1 MFDVVRNN
9 KKVVQVFLLLITLPF
24 AFWGVDSYVRN
35 MSGGDELATV
45 GGSSI
50 GQAEFQQA
58 LREQQER
65 MRAALGAN
73 FNPAMMETA
82 EARRAVLENLVNQ
95 RLLTLDL
102 AKKHVTVS
110 DQRVRDTIASI
121 SAFQDNGQF
130 SLPRYEAVLKAQ
142 GMTQAVFEARL
153 RQDLA
158 LQQVIGVVAEGVL
171 VSRKSAEGVY
181 SVQQEE
187 RQVSEVRLGGAS
199 YVASVKLSED
209 AERKF
214 YEANRKRFELPAQIR
229 AEYVVLNQDELASQL
244 VPSDADLRKEY
255 DGHPER
261 FRQGE
266 ERRASHILIQADKAA
281 GEAALKAARDKAEG
295 LLKRIKANPGEF
307 AKLAK
312 ENSQD
317 PGSAAKGGDL
327 GYFSRGAM
335 VKPLE
340 DAVFALDK
348 EGDLSGVVQSDFGFH
363 IIRLGGVKAEKVR
376 AFEEVKSEIAAELKR
391 TEAAK
396 KFAELVD
403 GFSNTVY
410 EQADSLKPAAEKFK
424 LQVRTSDWL
433 VRDGKMAPPFDNPK
447 LAAALFSD
455 DSIKN
460 KRNTEAVD
468 VGGGAMV
475 AARVVEFKPSS
486 VRSFEEV
493 KADIAKALINEEAG
507 KLAEEDG
514 AAKLAKLVKGESLE
528 LVWNA
533 PHALQ
538 RGGAQDLP
546 PDAVRAVFRAPVD
559 KLPSY
564 VGARLP
570 GAGYAIFRIEKVSR
584 PTVAESDPRLDALRQ
599 QYSRILAEQD
609 FSAYVAALRKRYD
622 VKINTAALEPA
633 KEKQ

>member
-1 MFDVVRNN
+1 MFDAVRNN
-9 KKVVQVFLLLITLPF
+9 KKIVQVFLLLITLPF

-35 MSGGDELATV
+35 MSGGGELATV
-45 GGSSI
+45 GGSAI

-58 LREQQER
+58 LHEQQER

-82 EARRAVLENLVNQ
+82 EARRAVLDNLVNQ
-95 RLLTLDL
+95 RLLALDL
-102 AKKHVTVS
+102 AKKHVMVS
-110 DQRVRDTIASI
+110 DQRVRDTITSI
-121 SAFQDNGQF
+121 AAFQDNGQF

-171 VSRKSAEGVY
+171 VSHKSAEGVY

-187 RQVSEVRLGGAS
+187 RQISEVRLGAAN
-199 YVASVKLSED
+199 YAASVKLPED

-214 YEANRKRFELPAQIR
+214 YEANRKRFEVPAQVR
-229 AEYVVLNQDELASQL
+229 AEYLVLNQDELASQL
-244 VPSDADLRKEY
+244 LPSDADLRKEY
-255 DGHPER
+255 DAHPER

-266 ERRASHILIQADKAA
+266 ERRASHILIKADKAA
-281 GEAALKAARDKAEG
+281 GEAALKAAKDKAEG
-295 LLKRIKANPGEF
+295 LLKQVKASPAEF

-317 PGSAAKGGDL
+317 PGSADKGGDL
-327 GYFSRGAM
+327 GYFARGAM
-335 VKPLE
+335 VKPFE
-340 DAVFALDK
+340 EAVFALAK
-348 EGDLSGVVQSDFGFH
+348 EGDVSGVVQSDFGFH
-363 IIRLGGVKAEKVR
+363 IIRLTGVKAEKVR
-376 AFEEVKSEIAAELKR
+376 AFDEVKSEIATELKR

-424 LQVRTSDWL
+424 LQIRTTDWFA
-433 VRDGKMAPPFDNPK
+433 REGKVAPPFDNPK
-447 LAAALFSD
+447 LAAALFSE

-468 VGGGAMV
+468 VGSGTMV
-475 AARVVEFKPSS
+475 AARVLEFKPSS
-486 VRSFEEV
+486 IRPFEEV
-493 KADIAKALINEEAG
+493 KADIAKVLINEEAS
-507 KLAEEDG
+507 KLAEADG
-514 AAKLAKLVKGESLE
+514 AAKLAKLVKGDSLE
-528 LVWNA
+528 LAWGA
-533 PHALQ
+533 SHALL
-538 RGGAQDLP
+538 RGAQDLP

-564 VGARLP
+564 VGAQVP

-584 PTVAESDPRLDALRQ
+584 PTLAESDPRLDALRQ

-622 VKINTAALEPA
+622 VKINMAALEPA
-633 KEKQ
+633 KEK